1 MDPTG
6 VVTVISLLSAV
17 GGKPALLHAW
27 RKNELVDGEKDVL
40 TLFAAIIRNA
50 VDFDLIFDHI
60 LICED
65 SSAWYI
71 CVV

>member
-40 TLFAAIIRNA
+40 IA

-71 CVV
+71 CVI